1 LVHRPT
7 YVDRVRRRVIV
18 VGRRHAE
25 LGIRTEA
32 LEASELLGVAAH
44 REIAHLLV
52 EPLRPVIFR
61 GLIAETG
68 AEVMNDVAAADEKDA
83 LVAKRRQSL
92 AERAMGLRR
101 RGPVDA
107 ELYDRNVRLGKH
119 PHEDGPRAGIETPV
133 AVE

>member
-1 LVHRPT
+1 M
-7 YVDRVRRRVIV
+7 

-32 LEASELLGVAAH
+32 LVARELLGVAAH
-44 REIAHLLV
+44 RELAHLLV

-83 LVAKRRQSL
+83 LVAKRRQYGTRWISS
-92 AERAMGLRR
+92 RR
-101 RGPVDA
+101 LTSYSNGPSKGVNYPA
-107 ELYDRNVRLGKH
+107 
-119 PHEDGPRAGIETPV
+119 
-133 AVE
+133 